1 MRPGIHRDPDGFVW
15 PPRPPEGHAEVEP
28 GSTEPRGVA
37 IAEDKTA
44 GGAEGAPL
52 EAGIWQRFESA
63 LLGGVPGWRLP
74 PGWEADAIEETC
86 PRCGGGVGVG
96 EVDPNGCA
104 SCRPRRLAWDRSIR
118 LGVYDGALRDGIQA
132 CKYHRD
138 RRAGRLLGEALGRRV
153 WSILTGDGVTPA
165 ELIVVPV
172 PTTTRRRLGNGGL
185 DHALILAE
193 EVGRVLGVRPERL
206 LERRHR
212 AHQAGLS
219 ASARA
224 RNLAGTIRVRSARR
238 LGRAGHVV
246 LVDDVRTTGA
256 TASAC
261 FKAIREG
268 FGLAVDGS
276 GIPPDCPRFWL
287 ATVAV
292 SSYR

>member
-1 MRPGIHRDPDGFVW
+1 MTSQSGDSDRFVW
-15 PPRPPEGHAEVEP
+15 PPRPADDMVVIDTGLSRSPGVEIAKETDTSGSGGDEPEVGF
-28 GSTEPRGVA
+28 
-37 IAEDKTA
+37 
-44 GGAEGAPL
+44 
-52 EAGIWQRFESA
+52 WQRFESG
-63 LLGGVPGWRLP
+63 LLGGVPGWRWP
-74 PGWEADAIEETC
+74 PGWGADAIGSIC

-96 EVDPNGCA
+96 EVDSEGCS

-118 LGVYDGALRDGIQA
+118 LGVYDDALRDGIQA

-138 RRAGRLLGEALGRRV
+138 RHAGRILGEALGGRV
-153 WSILTGDGVTPA
+153 WSVLSSEGVSSGS
-165 ELIVVPV
+165 LIVVPV

-185 DHALILAE
+185 DHTLILAE
-193 EVGRVLGVRPERL
+193 GVGRALGVRPERL

-238 LGRAGHVV
+238 IGGAGHVV

-268 FGLAVDGS
+268 FGSAADGS
-276 GIPPDCPRFWL
+276 GTPSDRPRFWL

>member
-1 MRPGIHRDPDGFVW
+1 MTGRAGDSDRFIW
-15 PPRPPEGHAEVEP
+15 PPHPAGEPAAVDP
-28 GSTEPRGVA
+28 GSSAPHA
-37 IAEDKTA
+37 IETAEA
-44 GGAEGAPL
+44 SVSAPSSGAEPESGF
-52 EAGIWQRFESA
+52 WQRFESG
-63 LLGGVPGWRLP
+63 LLGGVPGWRWP
-74 PGWEADAIEETC
+74 PGWEADAIESIC
-86 PRCGGGVGVG
+86 PRCGGEVGVG
-96 EVDPNGCA
+96 EVDAKGCA

-118 LGVYDGALRDGIQA
+118 LGVYDGALRDGIRA

-138 RRAGRLLGEALGRRV
+138 RQAGRILGELLGWRV
-153 WSILTGDGVTPA
+153 RSILSGEGVSPTD
-165 ELIVVPV
+165 LVVVPV

-185 DHALILAE
+185 DHTLILADG
-193 EVGRVLGVRPERL
+193 VGMALGVRPERL

-238 LGRAGHVV
+238 LGGAGHVV

-268 FGLAVDGS
+268 FGSWSDDS
-276 GIPPDCPRFWL
+276 GLTSDHPKFWL

-292 SSYR
+292 SSTR